1 MTKDDVRDQIAA
13 VLDIPATEIADDD
26 NLLDHGLDSVRVM
39 SLVESWRAGGA
50 SVAFVDLAETPTVEA
65 WTELLSR
72 SS

>member
-13 VLDIPATEIADDD
+13 VLDIPAVEIADDD

-39 SLVESWRAGGA
+39 SLVESWRADGA

-65 WTELLSR
+65 WTELLTRR
-72 SS
+72 S